1 MAELKIS
8 DGPLRLTL
16 TDDKGR
22 VVASLRY
29 SKVKWQKLV
38 IESEDSEFDAVVLGD
53 TRVRLEKRAPASED
67 AAEGDTG
74 DARPEWDPF
83 RQVEWGARD
92 FLNRAGKAVEDF
104 LDDLKDW
111 SGPSGPVPYR
121 EPDEDTSSDDTEED
135 S

>member
-1 MAELKIS
+1 MAEMKIS
-8 DGPLRLTL
+8 DGPLKLTL

-22 VVASLRY
+22 VVAALRY
-29 SKVKWQKLV
+29 PRIKWQKLV
-38 IESEDSEFDAVVLGD
+38 IESEDAEFDAVVLGD

-67 AAEGDTG
+67 ATEGDTG

-92 FLNRAGKAVEDF
+92 FLNKAGKAVEDF

-111 SGPSGPVPYR
+111 PGTVHG
-121 EPDEDTSSDDTEED
+121 D
-135 S
+135 